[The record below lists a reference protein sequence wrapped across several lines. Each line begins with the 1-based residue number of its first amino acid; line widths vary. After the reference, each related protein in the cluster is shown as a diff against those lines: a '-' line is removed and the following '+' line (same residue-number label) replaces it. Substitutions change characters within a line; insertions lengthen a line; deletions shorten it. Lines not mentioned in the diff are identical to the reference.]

1 MRDDDD
7 IWFDS
12 LAGGAGDDPE
22 KAAAAARAVR
32 AAILT
37 RIAAEESPVAGRN
50 DRREGELVAR
60 ARAEGLLPAARF
72 TRYRRLPAFLAAAAI
87 AGLAIT
93 VTLQMRT
100 ESPAPVTRGSGSGG
114 MARIHSA
121 HPKELQQQL
130 IRELGSAGVQ
140 ARGYESFGRPGVDAD
155 LPIPMPA
162 AVREILA
169 RHGITPPKDN
179 VLQLEIDAATP

>member
-1 MRDDDD
+1 MPDDDD

-12 LAGGAGDDPE
+12 LAGGKTYEPE
-22 KAAAAARAVR
+22 KAARAARAIR

-37 RIAAEESPVAGRN
+37 RIAAEESPVVDQN
-50 DRREGELVAR
+50 DQRESELIVRAQVA
-60 ARAEGLLPAARF
+60 GLLPAART
-72 TRYRRLPAFLAAAAI
+72 TRYRRLPAYLAAAAI
-87 AGLAIT
+87 AGLAVT

-100 ESPAPVTRGSGSGG
+100 ESPAPVTRGSSSGI
-114 MARIHSA
+114 ARIHDE

-130 IRELGSAGVQ
+130 IRELESVGVQ
-140 ARGYESFGRPGVDAD
+140 ARGYESFGRPGIDAD
-155 LPIPMPA
+155 LPIPLPP

>member
-1 MRDDDD
+1 MPDDDD

-12 LAGGAGDDPE
+12 LAGGKTYEPE
-22 KAAAAARAVR
+22 KAARAARAIR

-37 RIAAEESPVAGRN
+37 RIAAEESPVVDQN
-50 DRREGELVAR
+50 DQRESELIVRAQVA
-60 ARAEGLLPAARF
+60 GLLPAART
-72 TRYRRLPAFLAAAAI
+72 TRYRRLPAYLAAAI
-87 AGLAIT
+87 AGLAVT

-100 ESPAPVTRGSGSGG
+100 ESPAPVTRGSSSGI
-114 MARIHSA
+114 ARIHDE

-130 IRELGSAGVQ
+130 IRELESVGVQ
-140 ARGYESFGRPGVDAD
+140 ARGYESFGRPGIDAD
-155 LPIPMPA
+155 LPIPLPP

>member
-12 LAGGAGDDPE
+12 LAGGKADEPE
-22 KAAAAARAVR
+22 KIARAARAIR

-37 RIAAEESPVAGRN
+37 RIAAEGSPVVDRN
-50 DRREGELVAR
+50 AQRESELINR
-60 ARAEGLLPAARF
+60 ARAAGLLPAARSG
-72 TRYRRLPAFLAAAAI
+72 RYRWMPAYLAAAAI
-87 AGLAIT
+87 AGLAVT

-100 ESPAPVTRGSGSGG
+100 ESPAPVIRGSSSGI
-114 MARIHSA
+114 ARIHDE

-130 IRELGSAGVQ
+130 IRELKSVGVQ
-140 ARGYESFGRPGVDAD
+140 ARGYESFGRPGIDAD
-155 LPIPMPA
+155 LPVPLPS

-169 RHGITPPKDN
+169 RRGIIPPKDG
-179 VLQLEIDAATP
+179 VLQLEIDAAAP

>member
-12 LAGGAGDDPE
+12 LAGGGASDEPQ

-37 RIAAEESPVAGRN
+37 RIAAEAPTVIGQSAQRES
-50 DRREGELVAR
+50 ELIAR
-60 ARAEGLLPAARF
+60 ARAEGLLLSARP
-72 TRYRRLPAFLAAAAI
+72 TGYRRLPALLAAAAI

-93 VTLQMRT
+93 VTLQMRN
-100 ESPAPVTRGSGSGG
+100 ESPAPVTRGSPSGI
-114 MARIHSA
+114 ARIHSG

-155 LPIPMPA
+155 LPVPMPA

-179 VLQLEIDAATP
+179 VLQLEIDAGTP

>member
-12 LAGGAGDDPE
+12 LAGGKADEPE
-22 KAAAAARAVR
+22 KAGRAARAIR

-37 RIAAEESPVAGRN
+37 RIAAEESPVVDQNAH
-50 DRREGELVAR
+50 RESELINR
-60 ARAEGLLPAARF
+60 ARAAGLLPAAR
-72 TRYRRLPAFLAAAAI
+72 TRRYRRLPAYLAAAAI
-87 AGLAIT
+87 AGLAVT

-100 ESPAPVTRGSGSGG
+100 ESPAPVTRGSPSGI
-114 MARIHSA
+114 ARIRDE
-121 HPKELQQQL
+121 HPKELQQEL
-130 IRELGSAGVQ
+130 IRELESAGVQ
-140 ARGYESFGRPGVDAD
+140 ARGYESFGRPGIDAD
-155 LPIPMPA
+155 LPIPLPS

-179 VLQLEIDAATP
+179 VLQLEIDASTP

>member
-12 LAGGAGDDPE
+12 LSGEKTDEPH
-22 KAAAAARAVR
+22 KAASAARAIR
-32 AAILT
+32 TAILT
-37 RIAAEESPVAGRN
+37 RIAAEESPAGDRN
-50 DRREGELVAR
+50 GQRESELIDR
-60 ARAEGLLPAARF
+60 ARAAGLLPAART

-87 AGLAIT
+87 AGLAVT
-93 VTLQMRT
+93 ATLQMRT
-100 ESPAPVTRGSGSGG
+100 ESRAPVTRGSSSGV
-114 MARIHSA
+114 ARIQDK

-130 IRELGSAGVQ
+130 IRELKSAGVQ

-155 LPIPMPA
+155 LPVPLPS
-162 AVREILA
+162 AVHEILV

>member
-12 LAGGAGDDPE
+12 LAGGNGDAPE
-22 KAAAAARAVR
+22 KAARAARAIR
-32 AAILT
+32 ATILT
-37 RIAAEESPVAGRN
+37 RIAAEESPVVGEN
-50 DRREGELVAR
+50 SRRESELIAR
-60 ARAEGLLPAARF
+60 ARAEGLLPPTRT

-87 AGLAIT
+87 AGLAVT

-100 ESPAPVTRGSGSGG
+100 ESPTPVTRASASGI
-114 MARIHSA
+114 ARIHDE

-130 IRELGSAGVQ
+130 IRELRSAGVQ
-140 ARGYESFGRPGVDAD
+140 ARGYESFGRPGIDAD
-155 LPIPMPA
+155 LPAPLPS

-169 RHGITPPKDN
+169 RHGIAPPKDN

>member
-12 LAGGAGDDPE
+12 LAGGNGDEPE
-22 KAAAAARAVR
+22 KAAQAARAIR

-37 RIAAEESPVAGRN
+37 RIAAEESPVA
-50 DRREGELVAR
+50 DQDHQRESELVGR
-60 ARAEGLLPAARF
+60 ARREGLLP
-72 TRYRRLPAFLAAAAI
+72 TRTTQYRRLPAFLAAAAI
-87 AGLAIT
+87 AGLVVT

-100 ESPAPVTRGSGSGG
+100 ESPTPAIRGAASGI
-114 MARIHSA
+114 ARIHDE

-130 IRELGSAGVQ
+130 IRELKSAGVQ
-140 ARGYESFGRPGVDAD
+140 ARGYESFGRPGIDAD
-155 LPIPMPA
+155 LPAPLPS

-169 RHGITPPKDN
+169 RHGIAPPKDN
-179 VLQLEIDAATP
+179 VLQLEIDAAGP

>member
-1 MRDDDD
+1 MRDDD

-12 LAGGAGDDPE
+12 LAGREGDEPE

-37 RIAAEESPVAGRN
+37 RIAADESPVAGQN
-50 DRREGELVAR
+50 SRRESELIAR
-60 ARAEGLLPAARF
+60 ARAAGLLPP
-72 TRYRRLPAFLAAAAI
+72 TRTTQYRRLPAFLAAASI
-87 AGLAIT
+87 AGLAVT
-93 VTLQMRT
+93 VTLQMRS
-100 ESPAPVTRGSGSGG
+100 ESPTPVTRGSASGI
-114 MARIHSA
+114 ARIHSE

-130 IRELGSAGVQ
+130 IRELKSVGVQ
-140 ARGYESFGRPGVDAD
+140 ARGYESFGRPGIDAD
-155 LPIPMPA
+155 MPIPLPA

-169 RHGITPPKDN
+169 RHGITAPQDN